1 MVPRLVPPDQLVAA
15 GALLS
20 LRRSIGGVAAPAAAV
35 LLIAT
40 AGAPAAY
47 LVGLGTFL
55 LSIALLAHVRPVP
68 SARDAGA
75 PPLREFAG
83 APGRGTPA
91 RPAGH
96 LPGRPRRHRF
106 ALPTA
111 LFPFPAEELAA
122 PGRSAF
128 GLLYTASAAGSL
140 VAAATG
146 GWTGR
151 VHRHGR
157 LVLLS
162 AALVGTAHR
171 RGRLRPRPVGRTALP
186 GRCGR
191 QPLDRRHLP
200 QRDLEPV
207 RSGRTPRP
215 RRRSGAVDR
224 LRRARPRRPAGRRPR
239 RPPGHP
245 GRAAHRRPALPG
257 RQLRPGR
264 RTPRALALRPA
275 GAPSGGGPGVRLCPA
290 PEPAP

>member
-1 MVPRLVPPDQLVAA
+1 MAAAVQGLQQPSLEAMVPRLVPPDQLVAA

-122 PGRSAF
+122 PWVLGLRPAIIRVRGRQP
-128 GLLYTASAAGSL
+128 GRGRHRRLDRASAPARTACPALRRPGRHCPPPRPPSPPTCGPHCSAWPL
-140 VAAATG
+140 RAAATG
-146 GWTGR
+146 SATP
-151 VHRHGR
+151 
-157 LVLLS
+157 S
-162 AALVGTAHR
+162 AA
-171 RGRLRPRPVGRTALP
+171 
-186 GRCGR
+186 
-191 QPLDRRHLP
+191 
-200 QRDLEPV
+200 
-207 RSGRTPRP
+207 RSGTGPFRTN
-215 RRRSGAVDR
+215 SA
-224 LRRARPRRPAGRRPR
+224 A
-239 RPPGHP
+239 PPP
-245 GRAAHRRPALPG
+245 VW
-257 RQLRPGR
+257 
-264 RTPRALALRPA
+264 
-275 GAPSGGGPGVRLCPA
+275 SC
-290 PEPAP
+290 